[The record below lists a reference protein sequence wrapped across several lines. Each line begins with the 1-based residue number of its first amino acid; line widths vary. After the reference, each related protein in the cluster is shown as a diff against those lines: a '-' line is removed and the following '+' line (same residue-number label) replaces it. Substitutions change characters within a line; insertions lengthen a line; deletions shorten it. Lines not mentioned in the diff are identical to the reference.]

1 LQFEIRLLLLE
12 RMANLWFAQNEKS
25 LVSNPKRYKYGEGFC
40 SWDAL
45 QGIS

>member
-25 LVSNPKRYKYGEGFC
+25 LVSNPKRYYLEHPRAEEIFL
-40 SWDAL
+40 DH
-45 QGIS
+45 